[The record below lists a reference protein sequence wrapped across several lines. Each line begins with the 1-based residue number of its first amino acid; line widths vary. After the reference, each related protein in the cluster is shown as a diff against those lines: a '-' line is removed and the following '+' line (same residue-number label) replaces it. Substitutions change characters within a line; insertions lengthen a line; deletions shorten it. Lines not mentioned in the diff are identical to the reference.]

1 MKLKL
6 NFYLATLLKIQKKRK
21 TTMTKKTKM
30 RAAIK
35 TQPNRLVD
43 LDLEVTRAAD
53 QDRTRKEKTS
63 QDPTRSRPLRNRPKT
78 LFCL

>member
-1 MKLKL
+1 
-6 NFYLATLLKIQKKRK
+6 
-21 TTMTKKTKM
+21 M

-35 TQPNRLVD
+35 THPNRLVD